1 MWTDGHP
8 SRRETSSPAA
18 RRSITSL
25 SNVTPSAC
33 EFRRNRQLAT
43 VMIHCKYIR
52 HGTRIPKASSATNDR
67 ADLEQV
73 HRTRRDS
80 RIEGQPLRSV
90 PSDSAG
96 QAHYAM
102 RRNSS
107 QEMRNLMA
115 RTASSRLQNGL
126 WWNMHYIQQ
135 VCFAAAGG
143 GQTQERF
150 RCLSDLGPPR
160 TLRCPPRSGRD
171 GGSEVCAP
179 HR

>member
-1 MWTDGHP
+1 MFGLWMMWTDGHP

-115 RTASSRLQNGL
+115 RTASSLPPAEWFAVEHALYSAGL
-126 WWNMHYIQQ
+126 LCSSRWW
-135 VCFAAAGG
+135 
-143 GQTQERF
+143 
-150 RCLSDLGPPR
+150 SDARALPLFVGPR
-160 TLRCPPRSGRD
+160 TTSDVALPARSGRR
-171 GGSEVCAP
+171 E
-179 HR
+179 